1 MDEKKDAV
9 ENSADLYLR
18 ELKETGDDIEE
29 VIAKAIN
36 LSSSRGMR
44 IARFLHKLRNRKNAS
59 CDPLYEE
66 IIEPLRRRAEIIAQ
80 TTGGD
85 IPSNREKKYE
95 KIESVPECRCLDE
108 EYTKFDVISL
118 CKEEGSVKEALRLF
132 KEKGHRVYSGD
143 IEKSRASLESLV
155 IREGVRDALVI
166 YDGESSEDAEYFR
179 DRYGFFQAAANDIE
193 KSGAENFVENSPR
206 LFPRVSVIVLC
217 YNQLEYTK
225 QCVKSVLENTAYPNY
240 ELVLV
245 DNASSDGTAEWLAT
259 LSGIDKVKTVINR
272 ENRGFAG
279 GNNDGIKASDGDYFV
294 LLNNDTLVTRG
305 WLTGLVKWVS
315 REDDR
320 VGLAGPVT
328 NSIGNE
334 AMINLG
340 YFKKTG
346 KMPRLAY
353 EYTAANMGNEYP
365 HNGILAMFCV
375 IFSRELTEKIGLLD
389 EGYGVGMFEDDD
401 YSTAAKSAG
410 YRLVMAEDV
419 FVHHYGS
426 VSFKKLE
433 DERYKALFEK
443 NKAYYEKKWNA
454 RWKMP
459 HYRPGVKPEI

>member
-1 MDEKKDAV
+1 MDEQKNVREDGK
-9 ENSADLYLR
+9 DLYLKELR
-18 ELKETGDDIEE
+18 EAGDDIEE
-29 VIAKAIN
+29 VIAKAVN

-44 IARFLHKLRNRKNAS
+44 VARFLHRLRGRGKTQN
-59 CDPLYEE
+59 DPMYED
-66 IIEPLRRRAEIIAQ
+66 IIEPLKRRAEKIARA
-80 TTGGD
+80 TGGD
-85 IPSNREKKYE
+85 VDQTREIKYE
-95 KIESVPECRCLDE
+95 PLVSVPECRCLDE
-108 EYTKFDVISL
+108 KYTKFDVISL
-118 CKEEGSVKEALRLF
+118 CGETESSVKEALGIF
-132 KEKGHRVYSGD
+132 TEKGHRVYSFGVA
-143 IEKSRASLESLV
+143 ESRESLESRL

-166 YDGESSEDAEYFR
+166 GDGASENAEYLK
-179 DRYGFFQAAANDIE
+179 DKYGFSIVSESDVKAR
-193 KSGAENFVENSPR
+193 GAENFVAECRN
-206 LFPRVSVIVLC
+206 LFPKVSVIVLC

-245 DNASSDGTAEWLAT
+245 DNASTDGTAEWLGT
-259 LSGIDKVKTVINR
+259 LSGDDRIKTVVNR

-315 REDDR
+315 RKDDR

-340 YFKKTG
+340 YFKKVR

-353 EYTAANMGNEYP
+353 GYTAKNMGNEYP

-401 YSTAAKSAG
+401 YSTSAKKAG

-433 DERYKALFEK
+433 DEKYKALFEK
-443 NKAYYEKKWNA
+443 NKGYYEKKWNSG
-454 RWKMP
+454 WKMP
-459 HYRPGVKPEI
+459 HYRPGVRPEI

>member
-1 MDEKKDAV
+1 MDEQKSVREDGKDF
-9 ENSADLYLR
+9 YLK
-18 ELKETGDDIEE
+18 ELAETGDDIEE

-44 IARFLHKLRNRKNAS
+44 VARFLHRLRSRGKAS
-59 CDPLYEE
+59 NDPVYED
-66 IIEPLRRRAEIIAQ
+66 IIEPLKRRAEKIARA
-80 TTGGD
+80 TGGD
-85 IPSNREKKYE
+85 VIPIRGKKYE
-95 KIESVPECRCLDE
+95 PLKSVPECGCLDE

-118 CKEEGSVKEALRLF
+118 CGENENSVKEALRIF
-132 KEKGHRVYSGD
+132 AEKGHRVYSACEG
-143 IEKSRASLESLV
+143 LEDLV
-155 IREGVRDALVI
+155 IREGVRDALLI
-166 YDGESSEDAEYFR
+166 AGGASDEAEYFK
-179 DRYGFFQAAANDIE
+179 DKYGFFVASADDVKE
-193 KSGAENFVENSPR
+193 RGAEKFVDESGS

-459 HYRPGVKPEI
+459 HYRPGVRPEI